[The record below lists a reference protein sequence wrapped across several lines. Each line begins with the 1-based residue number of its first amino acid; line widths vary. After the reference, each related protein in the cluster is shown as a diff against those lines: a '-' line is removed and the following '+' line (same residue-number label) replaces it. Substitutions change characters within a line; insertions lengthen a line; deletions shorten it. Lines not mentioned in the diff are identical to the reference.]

1 MRQNKRGK
9 IVLLASVLTL
19 SVVLSGCVVYHG
31 DEQYT
36 GVEDKKLKQIECG
49 QTTKDW
55 LVETFGEPTEQL
67 ATDDG
72 GEILKYKCVKKKD
85 NQFVVFPPPIVI
97 TDDKKVEHVVAFEV
111 RDGIVQRY
119 WKEGKS

>member
-1 MRQNKRGK
+1 MRQNKHGK
-9 IVLLASVLTL
+9 IVLLTSMLAL

-36 GVEDKKLKQIECG
+36 GVDDKKLKQIECG

-67 ATDDG
+67 TSDDG
-72 GEILKYKCVKKKD
+72 SEILKYKCVKKKD

-111 RDGIVQRY
+111 RDGVVQRY